1 MERPD
6 GPVIDRLFPRAGIEG
21 GRVVVHGSSL
31 ANGDGGPPR
40 VRFGEVDGRASVA
53 TPSRIVVP
61 VPAGAT
67 SGPVVV
73 ALGRCQSNP
82 APFAVGARLAR
93 DLHPVANPAVDHD
106 GIIYTTFSGSRGQQV
121 PTSIFRITPGGEV
134 IPFVSDLMNPTGLA
148 FGPGGH
154 LYVSS
159 RHDGVVYR
167 VNSVGDAEAY
177 AEGLGVATGLAFDR
191 EGILYVGERTGNIY
205 RVGPARRARPFV
217 SLPPSVAAYH
227 LAFGP
232 DGALYVTAPTLANDD
247 PIYRISPAGV
257 VERFV
262 EGLAR
267 PQGLAFSGADCY
279 VVACLGSDRGVFRI
293 APGRRPELVVTG
305 VNLVGLAFAGPDDL
319 IVVSTS
325 AVYRVSVEA

>member
-1 MERPD
+1 MIERL
-6 GPVIDRLFPRAGIEG
+6 VPRAGIEG

-31 ANGDGGPPR
+31 ADGEVGPPR
-40 VRFGEVDGRASVA
+40 VRFGEVDGRPSVA

-73 ALGRCQSNP
+73 GLGSRQSNP
-82 APFAVGARLAR
+82 AAFVVGALLAR
-93 DLHPVANPAVDHD
+93 DLHPVANPAVGRD
-106 GIIYTTFSGSRGQQV
+106 GSVYTTFSGSRGQQV
-121 PTSIFRITPGGEV
+121 PVSIFRIAPSGEV
-134 IPFVSDLMNPTGLA
+134 TPFVSELMNPTGLA
-148 FGPGGH
+148 FGPDGR

-159 RHDGVVYR
+159 RNDGVVYR
-167 VNSVGDAEAY
+167 VSAGGDFEPY

-191 EGILYVGERTGNIY
+191 EGILFVGQRTGGIA
-205 RVGPARRARPFV
+205 RIGPARRPRPFV

-232 DGALYVTAPTLANDD
+232 DGALYVTAPTLSNDD
-247 PIYRISPAGV
+247 PVYRISPDGA

-267 PQGLAFSGADCY
+267 PQGIAFSGADCY
-279 VVACLGSDRGVFRI
+279 VVACFGSDRGVFRI
-293 APGRRPELVVTG
+293 GPDRRPTLIVSG
-305 VNLVGLAFAGPDDL
+305 VNLVGLAFAGPEDL
-319 IVVSTS
+319 VVVSTS
-325 AVYRVSVEA
+325 AVYRVPLSA